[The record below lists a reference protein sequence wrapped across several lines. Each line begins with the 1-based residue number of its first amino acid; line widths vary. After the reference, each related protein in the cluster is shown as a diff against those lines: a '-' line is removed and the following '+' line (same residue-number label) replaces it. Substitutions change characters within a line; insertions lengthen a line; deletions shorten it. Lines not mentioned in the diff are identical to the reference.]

1 MKTVTDGDGLFAPM
15 FNSLASLWLAGTAV
29 LSGCTLT
36 GSGSALQITVG
47 AGTATAAGES
57 VTVGEGTAAVT
68 ANAGTETRY
77 DLLYATGAGALGIAL
92 GGTSTPALP
101 GGCIPLAVLE
111 IGPGQTT
118 VPADRIHDCRA
129 LASLVVAA
137 AATITALTATTVT
150 ATTIS
155 GNLNAVKFTGTAG
168 STVVKSVGGIA
179 GPSLGGGTITTVG
192 ILTMPP
198 GLQASPLRFRI
209 TASNENDYS
218 EGLWGIRVLVG
229 GVQRS
234 DSTSVVSADVS
245 VEGGD
250 VVTLQVHTGVPINAY
265 SITGYLQIGVL
276 SPVVEIVAPVW

>member
-15 FNSLASLWLAGTAV
+15 WNSLASLWLAGTAV

-47 AGTATAAGES
+47 AGTATAAGVS
-57 VTVGEGTAAVT
+57 VTVGGGTAAVT

-129 LASLVVAA
+129 LASKVVAASVTIEDTADPYPAGLLWAYPSDTAITTSATERSYAGNGSSIVKTIAVPASGVYRVTCDLRVNNELQYGYAEILRNGLVVA
-137 AATITALTATTVT
+137 TFGALTSSYVTRTADLAALAGEEFDLRLLSTDPAFQVSAKNFTIRGACAIIPKALRTVP
-150 ATTIS
+150 
-155 GNLNAVKFTGTAG
+155 AG
-168 STVVKSVGGIA
+168 TVV
-179 GPSLGGGTITTVG
+179 L
-192 ILTMPP
+192 
-198 GLQASPLRFRI
+198 
-209 TASNENDYS
+209 D
-218 EGLWGIRVLVG
+218 
-229 GVQRS
+229 
-234 DSTSVVSADVS
+234 
-245 VEGGD
+245 
-250 VVTLQVHTGVPINAY
+250 
-265 SITGYLQIGVL
+265 
-276 SPVVEIVAPVW
+276 